1 MVKSIIFIS
10 LLLLIQPAKSQ
21 TIDGFY
27 TTLELNG
34 LEIDSAGNIYFYGID
49 SFKTEKWFYEV
60 SVAIRAN
67 QITIEKNPVFFKDS
81 IKSYSA
87 SDGGFIT
94 YKGILTKLGDTYIAK
109 TKMSDYDYVGFS
121 FFEAPKLTDDFYTT
135 FVDTPVVKEFP
146 KETER
151 MRVEKYDRIKKD
163 GGYVYFPKG
172 LLRQDLIIRPDK
184 NGLWIN
190 NVFYRR
196 SKQKINK

>member
-1 MVKSIIFIS
+1 MFKSIIFIS
-10 LLLLIQPAKSQ
+10 LLLLTELAKSQ

-34 LEIDSAGNIYFYGID
+34 LKIDSSGNINFYGID

-60 SVAIRAN
+60 SVTIRAN

-81 IKSYSA
+81 IKHHSA

-109 TKMSDYDYVGFS
+109 TKMSDYDYIGFS
-121 FFEAPKLTDDFYTT
+121 FFEAPGATDDFDTV
-135 FVDTPVVKEFP
+135 FVNKPVVKESP
-146 KETER
+146 KEIER
-151 MRVEKYDRIKKD
+151 IRLEKYDRIKKD

-184 NGLWIN
+184 NGIWIN
-190 NVFYRR
+190 NVFYQRA
-196 SKQKINK
+196 KLKNK